1 MKKISLLIFVISLVL
16 VMSACNKAPLKQND
30 INSQSGDDSQVSSS
44 AVLDDGTILYKQAKL
59 SSNVTAEFRDE
70 DGNVLLDNNDIEMV
84 YVKFSEYNNY
94 FIEFAFT
101 KTGAKKF
108 ETATSENVGK
118 TISIC
123 VDNKVIIAPT
133 VPATITDDSVILSSA
148 KSYEE
153 LSALFEQLTSNYK

>member
-1 MKKISLLIFVISLVL
+1 MKKISLFLFVVCLVF
-16 VMSACNKAPLKQND
+16 VMSACSKTPLSQND
-30 INSQSGDDSQVSSS
+30 INSQSSDDSQINSSI
-44 AVLDDGTILYKQAKL
+44 VLDDGTILYKQAKL
-59 SSNVTAEFRDE
+59 NSDVTVEFMDE
-70 DGNVLLDNNDIEMV
+70 DGNVLLHNSDIEMV

-101 KTGAKKF
+101 KSGAKKF

-123 VDNKVIIAPT
+123 VDNKVISAPI
-133 VPATITDDSVILSSA
+133 VPATITDDSVILSST

-153 LSALFEQLTSNYK
+153 LSTMFEQLT

>member
-1 MKKISLLIFVISLVL
+1 MKKISLFLFVVCLVF
-16 VMSACNKAPLKQND
+16 VMSACSKTPLSQNYS
-30 INSQSGDDSQVSSS
+30 NSQSGDDSQINSSI
-44 AVLDDGTILYKQAKL
+44 VLDDGTILYKQAKL
-59 SSNVTAEFRDE
+59 NSDVTVEFMDE
-70 DGNVLLDNNDIEMV
+70 DGNVLLHNSDIEMV

-101 KTGAKKF
+101 KSGAKKF

-123 VDNKVIIAPT
+123 VDNKVISAPIA
-133 VPATITDDSVILSSA
+133 PATITDDSVILSST

-153 LSALFEQLTSNYK
+153 LSTMFEQLT